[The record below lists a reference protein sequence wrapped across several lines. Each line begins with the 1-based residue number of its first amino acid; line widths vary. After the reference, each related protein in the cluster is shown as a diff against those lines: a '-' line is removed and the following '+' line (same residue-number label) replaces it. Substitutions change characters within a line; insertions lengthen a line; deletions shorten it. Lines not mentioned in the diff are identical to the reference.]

1 MDPEFTARYLNEQDP
16 DESPPGRGLDREV
29 GVGTDPQVPGTPSL
43 PEPAAPAYQ
52 PEFGTD
58 QEHWG
63 ETTQVVAISPIAVPP
78 QAPRVDE
85 QRRPPSAAARPA
97 EGTGEY
103 REAGARHREAPIA
116 DYGDARRQHAP
127 ATPPRGFA
135 SPPSADVAQAP
146 SGPMARVPDAFADY
160 SHVPVAGQRPPAPPF
175 QAAPPRAPSAPSNQL
190 ARSESAPVWDASGSS
205 FADASNAP
213 ALRAEDVVAAR
224 KLPPEM
230 GWRKAVYLGSAK
242 TINLG
247 AGPAE
252 QRLREQIDLIK
263 TNIPGN
269 YLIGVVCV
277 RGGVGKTRTTAGV
290 GTAYAIHRKNEPV
303 LAIDANPTYG
313 ALGRLID
320 PTATASIREFLA
332 DNNLHSYP
340 MARHYTGKNKPGLE
354 VLGANQ
360 NVSNPFD
367 LSPQAFDALLGR
379 VRRFYQLALVDC
391 GPEPE
396 HPVMRAVLSQVDS
409 LIIVGTMN
417 FDGAAA
423 AETTIKWL
431 AARSEYQALL
441 RRSALVLNDVYNCA
455 DKDFMAKVRETIG
468 QRVGGVTSI
477 PWDKHLRDSP
487 QLDWDALR
495 RETQYA
501 YLDVAAWLAQGF
513 RSGRTALR

>member
-16 DESPPGRGLDREV
+16 DESPPGHGLDREA
-29 GVGTDPQVPGTPSL
+29 GIGAEPQVPDAPSL
-43 PEPAAPAYQ
+43 PEPEAPPCQAM
-52 PEFGTD
+52 PD
-58 QEHWG
+58 NWA
-63 ETTQVVAISPIAVPP
+63 ETTQVVAASPIAVSPP
-78 QAPRVDE
+78 APRVDE
-85 QRRPPSAAARPA
+85 QRRPPSAPARPA
-97 EGTGEY
+97 EDAGDY
-103 REAGARHREAPIA
+103 REAGARHRDPSSE
-116 DYGDARRQHAP
+116 YTEGRRERQAP
-127 ATPPRGFA
+127 ATPARGFA
-135 SPPSADVAQAP
+135 GPGSADVGQAL
-146 SGPMARVPDAFADY
+146 SGPMARVPNEFVDY
-160 SHVPVAGQRPPAPPF
+160 SQGVAGHRPPSQPF
-175 QAAPPRAPSAPSNQL
+175 ASAPPRAPSAPSNEL

-354 VLGANQ
+354 VLGSNQ
-360 NVSNPFD
+360 NVANPFD
-367 LSPQAFDALLGR
+367 LSPDAFKAVLGR

-391 GPEPE
+391 GPEIE
-396 HPVMRAVLSQVDS
+396 HPVMQAVLSQVDS

-455 DKDFMAKVRETIG
+455 DKDFLAKVRETIG

-477 PWDKHLRDSP
+477 PWDKNLRDSP

>member
-1 MDPEFTARYLNEQDP
+1 MSMNPDFAARYLNEQDA
-16 DESPPGRGLDREV
+16 DESPPGRGLDPEADI
-29 GVGTDPQVPGTPSL
+29 GADPQAPAEPSL
-43 PEPAAPAYQ
+43 PEPQAPPYQAAPDWA
-52 PEFGTD
+52 
-58 QEHWG
+58 
-63 ETTQVVAISPIAVPP
+63 ETTQVVAPLAVPP
-78 QAPRVDE
+78 APASGPGE
-85 QRRPPSAAARPA
+85 QRRQPSAPPARAAEEA
-97 EGTGEY
+97 SEY
-103 REAGARHREAPIA
+103 GHAAHRHRDTAAEHTT
-116 DYGDARRQHAP
+116 DERQRQGP
-127 ATPPRGFA
+127 PVPPRGFGGPA
-135 SPPSADVAQAP
+135 AAEVAQAP
-146 SGPMARVPDAFADY
+146 SGPMAKAADGFADY
-160 SHVPVAGQRPPAPPF
+160 SRGPSGAHRPPARPF
-175 QAAPPRAPSAPSNQL
+175 TAAAPARSSSAPGNDVAHSTSQ
-190 ARSESAPVWDASGSS
+190 PMWDASGSS

-213 ALRAEDVVAAR
+213 ALRAEDVVATR

-230 GWRKAVYLGSAK
+230 GWRKAVYVGSAK

-252 QRLREQIDLIK
+252 LRLREQIDLIK

-320 PTATASIREFLA
+320 PSTTASIREFLA

-360 NVSNPFD
+360 NVAHPFD
-367 LSPQAFDALLGR
+367 LTPQAFTAVLKR
-379 VRRFYQLALVDC
+379 VRRFYQLSLVDC
-391 GPEPE
+391 GPEIE
-396 HPVMRAVLSQVDS
+396 HPVMSAVLSNVDA

-417 FDGAAA
+417 YDGAAA

-455 DKDFMAKVRETIG
+455 DNNFMAKVRETIG

-487 QLDWDALR
+487 ELDWDALR

-501 YLDVAAWLAQGF
+501 YLEIAAWLAQGF

>member
-1 MDPEFTARYLNEQDP
+1 MSMDPDFAARYLDEQDP
-16 DESPPGRGLDREV
+16 DESPPGRGLGRES
-29 GVGTDPQVPGTPSL
+29 DIAMEPRVPEAPSL
-43 PEPAAPAYQ
+43 PEPEAPARQ
-52 PEFGTD
+52 AMPDDRAER
-58 QEHWG
+58 
-63 ETTQVVAISPIAVPP
+63 TQIVSSTLLPP
-78 QAPRVDE
+78 FTSASRPDE
-85 QRRPPSAAARPA
+85 QRRPPSAPLRPA
-97 EGTGEY
+97 MDAGQDRDT
-103 REAGARHREAPIA
+103 GARHCDTTVE
-116 DYGDARRQHAP
+116 YTEARRQHQGPSA
-127 ATPPRGFA
+127 PPRVFTSTGSADAGQAA
-135 SPPSADVAQAP
+135 SGPIAAVSDESVDYSVHSATARRSASQPSA
-146 SGPMARVPDAFADY
+146 
-160 SHVPVAGQRPPAPPF
+160 
-175 QAAPPRAPSAPSNQL
+175 AAPPAAPSNAL
-190 ARSESAPVWDASGSS
+190 ARSQSAPVWDASGSS
-205 FADASNAP
+205 FADASDIP

-252 QRLREQIDLIK
+252 QRLRDQIDLIK

-269 YLIGVVCV
+269 YLIGVVCL

-360 NVSNPFD
+360 NVANPFD
-367 LSPQAFDALLGR
+367 LSPEAFGAALSR

-391 GPEPE
+391 GPEIE
-396 HPVMRAVLSQVDS
+396 HPVMRAVLSHVDS

-431 AARSEYQALL
+431 AARSEFQSLL
-441 RRSALVLNDVYNCA
+441 RRSALVLNDVYRCA

-513 RSGRTALR
+513 RSGRTAQR

>member
-1 MDPEFTARYLNEQDP
+1 MSMDPEFTARYLNEQDP
-16 DESPPGRGLDREV
+16 DESPPGRSLDQEV
-29 GVGTDPQVPGTPSL
+29 GIGADPQVPEAPSL
-43 PEPAAPAYQ
+43 PEPEAPPYQ
-52 PEFGTD
+52 ALPD
-58 QEHWG
+58 NWA
-63 ETTQVVAISPIAVPP
+63 ETTQVVAAAPIAVPP
-78 QAPRVDE
+78 PAARVDE
-85 QRRPPSAAARPA
+85 QNRSLSAPARAA
-97 EGTGEY
+97 EGVGEY
-103 REAGARHREAPIA
+103 RETGARTRDPGA
-116 DYGDARRQHAP
+116 DYTERRRLPQAP

-135 SPPSADVAQAP
+135 GPGSADVGQAL
-146 SGPMARVPDAFADY
+146 SGPMARAADEFVDY
-160 SHVPVAGQRPPAPPF
+160 SQGPAAAHRPPSQPF
-175 QAAPPRAPSAPSNQL
+175 SAAPPRVPAAPNNQL
-190 ARSESAPVWDASGSS
+190 ARSEAAPVWDASGSS
-205 FADASNAP
+205 FAHASNAP

-230 GWRKAVYLGSAK
+230 GWRKAVHLGSAK

-247 AGPAE
+247 AGPTE
-252 QRLREQIDLIK
+252 QRLRDQIDLIK

-269 YLIGVVCV
+269 YLIGVVSI

-354 VLGANQ
+354 VLAANQ
-360 NVSNPFD
+360 NVTNPFD
-367 LSPQAFDALLGR
+367 LSPEAFQAVLGR

-391 GPEPE
+391 GPEIE
-396 HPVMRAVLSQVDS
+396 HPVMQAVLSSVDS
-409 LIIVGTMN
+409 LLIVGTMN

-441 RRSALVLNDVYNCA
+441 RRSALVLNDVYDCA

-501 YLDVAAWLAQGF
+501 YLGVAAWLAQGF

>member
-1 MDPEFTARYLNEQDP
+1 MSMDPEFTARYLNEQDP
-16 DESPPGRGLDREV
+16 DESPPGRSLDQEV
-29 GVGTDPQVPGTPSL
+29 GIGADPQVPEAPSL
-43 PEPAAPAYQ
+43 PEPEAPPYQ
-52 PEFGTD
+52 AMPD
-58 QEHWG
+58 NWA
-63 ETTQVVAISPIAVPP
+63 ETTQVVAAAPIPVPP
-78 QAPRVDE
+78 PAPRVYE
-85 QRRPPSAAARPA
+85 QHPPPSAPARAA
-97 EGTGEY
+97 EGVGEY
-103 REAGARHREAPIA
+103 REAGARHRDISSEF
-116 DYGDARRQHAP
+116 GDARRQHQAP

-135 SPPSADVAQAP
+135 GPGSADVGQAP
-146 SGPMARVPDAFADY
+146 SGPMARAADEFVDY
-160 SHVPVAGQRPPAPPF
+160 SQGPAAAHRPPPQPF
-175 QAAPPRAPSAPSNQL
+175 SAAPPRAPSAPNNQL

-247 AGPAE
+247 AGPTE
-252 QRLREQIDLIK
+252 QRLRDQIDLIK

-313 ALGRLID
+313 ALGRHID

-332 DNNLHSYP
+332 DKNLHSYP

-354 VLGANQ
+354 VLAANQ
-360 NVSNPFD
+360 NVTNPFD
-367 LSPQAFDALLGR
+367 LSPEAFQAVLGR

-391 GPEPE
+391 GPEIE
-396 HPVMRAVLSQVDS
+396 HPVMQAVLSHVDS

-431 AARSEYQALL
+431 AARSEYQGLL

>member
-1 MDPEFTARYLNEQDP
+1 MDPEFTARYLNEQDA
-16 DESPPGRGLDREV
+16 DDSPPGRGLDREA
-29 GVGTDPQVPGTPSL
+29 GVGAEPQVPDAPSL
-43 PEPAAPAYQ
+43 PEPAAPSYQ
-52 PEFGTD
+52 GMPD
-58 QEHWG
+58 NWA
-63 ETTQVVAISPIAVPP
+63 ETTQVVPVSPIAVPP
-78 QAPRVDE
+78 TAPRADE
-85 QRRPPSAAARPA
+85 QRQPPIAPARPG
-97 EGTGEY
+97 EGSGEY
-103 REAGARHREAPIA
+103 RESGARHRDPGAEYT
-116 DYGDARRQHAP
+116 DGRRQHQAP
-127 ATPPRGFA
+127 ATPPRGFTG
-135 SPPSADVAQAP
+135 PGSADVGQAI
-146 SGPMARVPDAFADY
+146 SGPMARFPDEFVDY
-160 SHVPVAGQRPPAPPF
+160 SQNPVAAHRPPSQPLAS
-175 QAAPPRAPSAPSNQL
+175 APPRAPSAPSNEL

-205 FADASNAP
+205 FADTSNAP

-252 QRLREQIDLIK
+252 QQLREQIDLIK

-320 PTATASIREFLA
+320 PTATASIREFLS

-354 VLGANQ
+354 VLGSNQ
-360 NVSNPFD
+360 NVANPFD

-391 GPEPE
+391 GPEIE
-396 HPVMRAVLSQVDS
+396 HPVMQAVLSQVDS

-417 FDGAAA
+417 YDGAAA

>member
-1 MDPEFTARYLNEQDP
+1 MDPEFTARYLNEQDL
-16 DESPPGRGLDREV
+16 DESPSGRSLDQEV
-29 GVGTDPQVPGTPSL
+29 GIGADPQVPEAPSL
-43 PEPAAPAYQ
+43 PEPEVPRNQALPDNWAEA
-52 PEFGTD
+52 
-58 QEHWG
+58 
-63 ETTQVVAISPIAVPP
+63 TQVVAAAPIAVPP
-78 QAPRVDE
+78 LASRVVDE
-85 QRRPPSAAARPA
+85 QHRAPTRPA
-97 EGTGEY
+97 EGVGEY
-103 REAGARHREAPIA
+103 REAGARHRDTSSEFSE
-116 DYGDARRQHAP
+116 ARRQHQVP
-127 ATPPRGFA
+127 ASPPRGFA
-135 SPPSADVAQAP
+135 GPGSADVGESL
-146 SGPMARVPDAFADY
+146 SGPMARVSDEFVDY
-160 SHVPVAGQRPPAPPF
+160 SQAPVAGYRPPSQPF
-175 QAAPPRAPSAPSNQL
+175 SAAPPRAPSAPNNQL
-190 ARSESAPVWDASGSS
+190 ARTESAPMWDTSGSS

-230 GWRKAVYLGSAK
+230 GWRKAVYVGSAK

-247 AGPAE
+247 AGPTE
-252 QRLREQIDLIK
+252 QRLRDQIDLIK

-320 PTATASIREFLA
+320 PTATASIREFLS
-332 DNNLHSYP
+332 DQNLHSYP

-354 VLGANQ
+354 VLAANQ
-360 NVSNPFD
+360 NVTNPFD
-367 LSPQAFDALLGR
+367 LSPEAFKAVLGR

-391 GPEPE
+391 GPEIE
-396 HPVMRAVLSQVDS
+396 HPVMQAVLSHVDA

-455 DKDFMAKVRETIG
+455 DKDFVAKVRETIG

-501 YLDVAAWLAQGF
+501 YLGVAAWLAQGF

>member
-1 MDPEFTARYLNEQDP
+1 MSMDPEFAARYLNEQDP
-16 DESPPGRGLDREV
+16 DESPPVRGLDREADI
-29 GVGTDPQVPGTPSL
+29 GAEPQVPEVPSL
-43 PEPAAPAYQ
+43 PEPEAPPYQ
-52 PEFGTD
+52 AMPD
-58 QEHWG
+58 NWA
-63 ETTQVVAISPIAVPP
+63 ETTQVVASPLVPP
-78 QAPRVDE
+78 PPAPRPDE
-85 QRRPPSAAARPA
+85 QRRPGAPSRPA
-97 EGTGEY
+97 EGAGEY
-103 REAGARHREAPIA
+103 REPAPRHRDTTG
-116 DYGDARRQHAP
+116 DYTGDRRHQAP

-135 SPPSADVAQAP
+135 DAGSADAGQALSGPFVDYSRGPAAAHRPPSQPFPARPSQAP
-146 SGPMARVPDAFADY
+146 LAANNGVAR
-160 SHVPVAGQRPPAPPF
+160 
-175 QAAPPRAPSAPSNQL
+175 
-190 ARSESAPVWDASGSS
+190 ESAPLWDASGSS

-213 ALRAEDVVAAR
+213 ALRAEDVVSAR

-252 QRLREQIDLIK
+252 QQLREQIDLIK

-269 YLIGVVCV
+269 YLIGVVSI

-360 NVSNPFD
+360 NVANPFD
-367 LSPQAFDALLGR
+367 LSPEAFGAVLRR

-391 GPEPE
+391 GPEIE
-396 HPVMRAVLSQVDS
+396 HPVMQTVLSQVDS

-495 RETQYA
+495 RDTQYA
-501 YLDVAAWLAQGF
+501 YLGVAAWMAQGF